1 MDVINENNEQETAKE
16 EYQNAK
22 EEYQNAKEEY
32 QTKGIIQY
40 EYQIKELI
48 REKRE
53 YIQKIDNLQHSI
65 RLLEEKKS
73 IFCYSTGGH
82 KWITVRE
89 GGLYGET
96 FTYCEKCKKE
106 G

>member
-1 MDVINENNEQETAKE
+1 MINENT

-22 EEYQNAKEEY
+22 EDYQS
-32 QTKGIIQY
+32 KGINIY
-40 EYQIKELI
+40 ENQIKELI
-48 REKRE
+48 HEKHE
-53 YIQKIDNLQHSI
+53 YLQKIETLQHSI

-73 IFCYSTGGH
+73 FFCYSTGGH
-82 KWITVRE
+82 KWVTERE

>member
-1 MDVINENNEQETAKE
+1 MDVINENTKYQNTES
-16 EYQNAK
+16 QNAK
-22 EEYQNAKEEY
+22 EEYK
-32 QTKGIIQY
+32 TLGIIQY
-40 EYQIKELI
+40 ETQIKNLI
-48 REKRE
+48 IEKHE
-53 YIQKIDNLQHSI
+53 YMQKIDNLQHSI

-73 IFCYSTGGH
+73 FFCHSMGGH
-82 KWITVRE
+82 KWITERE

>member
-1 MDVINENNEQETAKE
+1 MDVINENT

-22 EEYQNAKEEY
+22 EDYQS
-32 QTKGIIQY
+32 KGIIQY
-40 EYQIKELI
+40 ENQIKGLI
-48 REKRE
+48 KEKQD
-53 YIQKIDNLQHSI
+53 YIQKIDNIQHTI

-73 IFCYSTGGH
+73 FFCYSTGGH
-82 KWITVRE
+82 KWITERE

>member
-1 MDVINENNEQETAKE
+1 MDVQNEEHEKAKE
-16 EYQNAK
+16 EYKTQSI
-22 EEYQNAKEEY
+22 
-32 QTKGIIQY
+32 TQY
-40 EYQIKELI
+40 ENQIQTLIKE
-48 REKRE
+48 KQD
-53 YIQKIDNLQHSI
+53 YIQKIDNIQHTI

-73 IFCYSTGGH
+73 FFCYSTGGH
-82 KWITVRE
+82 KWIHERE